1 MAAASSSTDAGRQ
14 DNHEEDL
21 IDSIN
26 SIGDLEDRIPD
37 LMDHLAME
45 GQVQGSHHRRCSQTP
60 AGYWAFLFAA
70 WLHPL

>member
-37 LMDHLAME
+37 LMDHLAMD
-45 GQVQGSHHRRCSQTP
+45 S
-60 AGYWAFLFAA
+60 L
-70 WLHPL
+70 